1 MNSGRRQSGF
11 TMIELIVALAMVA
24 IVAVSLASVLWT
36 AYHSTQRTR
45 AAVEPSV
52 AASAALDLFCEDLQ
66 SALQPNLN
74 VGAATALAGDF
85 EGTQAQGGAGGE
97 ADDLVLYSTAESPQH
112 VDANGEIKHVE
123 YTIVQASGSTDYV
136 MVRRVIR
143 NLLTDVQPQP
153 DEEIVCRNVASFTL
167 QYFDGTNWDPTWDST
182 QEDNTI
188 PAAVQAILVINQTN
202 ANGKVTPVTYTRT
215 VYLSASTASIDP
227 AVNAGVSGL

>member
-1 MNSGRRQSGF
+1 
-11 TMIELIVALAMVA
+11 
-24 IVAVSLASVLWT
+24 
-36 AYHSTQRTR
+36 
-45 AAVEPSV
+45 
-52 AASAALDLFCEDLQ
+52 
-66 SALQPNLN
+66 LN

-85 EGTQAQGGAGGE
+85 EGTQAQGGNGGE

-123 YTIVQASGSTDYV
+123 YTIVQANGSSDYV

-143 NLLTDVQPQP
+143 NLLTDIQPQP

-188 PAAVQAILVINQTN
+188 PAAVQATLVINQTN
-202 ANGKVTPVTYTRT
+202 ANGKVTPMTYTRT